1 MKNYPMEINGWNYT
15 LEEEP
20 MLYVKETD
28 DVNSK
33 NGKLF
38 EVIGLVWLDY
48 TSEEKEYNIDGDCWS
63 IAYIRD
69 SNADGIEDA
78 IDCWDCYAMA
88 DGDVMRREEAEKWLI
103 EYMEN
108 H

>member
-1 MKNYPMEINGWNYT
+1 MKNYPVKVNGWEYT

-28 DVNSK
+28 DANSK
-33 NGKLF
+33 DGKLF

-48 TSEEKEYNIDGDCWS
+48 SGEEEYSINGDCWS

-69 SNADGIEDA
+69 SNADGINDA

-88 DGDVMRREEAEKWLI
+88 DGEVMNRAEAEKELI
-103 EYMEN
+103 KYMET

>member
-1 MKNYPMEINGWNYT
+1 MKNYPMEINGWKYT

-20 MLYVKETD
+20 MLYVKETN

-48 TSEEKEYNIDGDCWS
+48 AGDEEYSIDGGCWS
-63 IAYIRD
+63 VAYIRD
-69 SNADGIEDA
+69 SNADGINDA
-78 IDCWDCYAMA
+78 IDCWECYAMA
-88 DGDVMRREEAEKWLI
+88 DGDVMRREEAEKELI
-103 EYMEN
+103 EYMET

>member
-1 MKNYPMEINGWNYT
+1 MKDYLMEINGWKYT

-28 DVNSK
+28 DVYSK

-38 EVIGLVWLDY
+38 EVVGLVWLDL
-48 TSEEKEYNIDGDCWS
+48 TSVEEGYNANGDCWS
-63 IAYIRD
+63 VAYVRD

-78 IDCWDCYAMA
+78 IDCWNCYCWA
-88 DGDVMRREEAEKWLI
+88 DGNVMRRKEAERELI
-103 EYMEN
+103 RYMGT